1 MKKIKNKIKRIN
13 LDGYKTYITVIAMVL
28 SLVAYT
34 QGYITEDTFNL
45 LDTLFLAL
53 IGFSLRD
60 AIKKK

>member
-1 MKKIKNKIKRIN
+1 MKKNKTKKLN
-13 LDGYKTYITVIAMVL
+13 LDGYKTYVIVFAMIL
-28 SLVAYT
+28 TLIAYT
-34 QGYITEDTFNL
+34 QGYITEETFNL